1 MVQDEILFDAQGLF
15 VLKPSEGMFERL
27 RQFADEKGSFDGVY
41 RVHYTTSWEHALL
54 HFATAIMD
62 PSRTT
67 YIGVGPMSLPMSIMR
82 ASVVIQVDRH
92 CRRRPG
98 PAEPIL
104 RKLAQAAFCLQLQH
118 RRLHSSHEIWGVRL
132 QEVCFLVVQ
141 SPRLDVSAKRPIC

>member
-1 MVQDEILFDAQGLF
+1 MVQDELLFDAKGLF
-15 VLKPSEGMFERL
+15 VLKPSEGTFERL

-41 RVHYTTSWEHALL
+41 RVLYHLVETCFITFCDGDHGPKPDNIHW
-54 HFATAIMD
+54 
-62 PSRTT
+62 
-67 YIGVGPMSLPMSIMR
+67 GWPMSLPMSMR

-98 PAEPIL
+98 AAEPIL
-104 RKLAQAAFCLQLQH
+104 RKLAQAAFYLQLQH

-141 SPRLDVSAKRPIC
+141 SPRLDFSAKRPIC